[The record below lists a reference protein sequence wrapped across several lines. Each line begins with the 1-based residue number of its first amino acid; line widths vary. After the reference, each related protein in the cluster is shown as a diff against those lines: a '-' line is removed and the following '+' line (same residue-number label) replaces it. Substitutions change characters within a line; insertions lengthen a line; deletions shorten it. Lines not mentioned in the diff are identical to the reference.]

1 MKPSPEYKYSQR
13 NYRSLRICALPFAA
27 LFVASASAAN
37 ISWNG
42 AADAAWSTGG
52 NWVGGVAPAAT
63 DVAVFN
69 ASSVANLT
77 TTLDANRTI
86 LGLKIT
92 TPTGPITVAGANTL
106 TLAGAGIDMSG
117 ATQDLVLAALI
128 ALNANQTWNVAAN
141 RTLNANNT
149 VSGGFNLTK
158 AGSGTLNLAGANTY
172 TGITTIGG
180 GTLNLTG
187 SLNGTAGTDLTFS
200 GTGTMHFNQAANTA
214 QGMGVLRFSGGDGTV
229 RSSRPGSGNTSVTFS
244 SHAARTAG
252 ATGNFMIT
260 DGMNG
265 DSNKIVLTGAAT
277 NALIDPGEYYSGN
290 SYAWNDLNGYVRA
303 INYDGTDAPL
313 PVTGQQANL
322 GTITGTTNL
331 EYIGNANP
339 LTTLAAVDSLD
350 ATLLTVA
357 DGSLFLAGQAIS
369 GAGIPANTFVS
380 SVLGNDLT
388 LSRFASV
395 VTGTVVSPYASVST
409 QSTGSLNTLRLSGP
423 GAAVTLDAAQTLT
436 ISGVLR
442 SGNSSIGS
450 VISGG
455 AGIKAGTGRDLVIR
469 TDLPAD
475 TLEINS
481 PILDNGAGGLTKSG
495 EGKLILSGANTY
507 NGATYVNGGTLQ
519 YSTVTAPAT
528 DSLVISG
535 ASSVVSI
542 DDDVKLLIR
551 STSGNQITFNTSG
564 LIKATGTN
572 GVFVFPTKTSAMNIT
587 VPLNEVGT
595 ISAGFLETGNAAND
609 GHILNK
615 LGSGKLILSG
625 PVQLVGDVDQN
636 LAAGITVEGGGEL
649 EVDGTLK
656 AASTSQINGSSGRS
670 NPDSK
675 VGASSGN
682 NTLRITGALGTTALI
697 GGLWVGEDPTG
708 NNQVIISRPGNGS
721 IFGQASFLIWGGG
734 KQLRLGVASSNNSL
748 IVSNGAVVAS
758 GGGGGA
764 NTWFIG
770 LNAGANNN
778 TFLVTGGG
786 STVTFGANQAI
797 IVGAAGDGNSLT
809 ISAGGTFRAK
819 KFQIGQ
825 NGGKNNFAIID
836 GAGSNFTINDT
847 TANAFVEVGSVSGSN
862 GNNVTV
868 QNAGSFNVTS
878 NSGTNRNFSVGKAA
892 GASNNFLKITGVGS
906 SLNVN
911 YILPIGVGGQA
922 TVTSF
927 TDAGVTSLGNH
938 LDIFS
943 GGNATTNTSIY
954 LGGGTT
960 GAGNQ
965 TALNLGDGNG
975 LSVLSVGASTGF
987 TSGIFFSG
995 TAGTQQQFNINGG
1008 KLIATVNGTLV
1019 SGTTGTIILNGPAT
1033 ISQSGTSTQSN
1044 TITASITGGVGG
1056 SFTKEGAGVLVLN
1069 AANTYAGQTIASQG
1083 ILEFQNTAALYNADA
1098 SKWTKANITVNSGG
1112 TLGFA
1117 VGGAGQF
1124 VANDIATF
1132 LDVTHL
1138 GASDASTGLLSGGSI
1153 GFDTAGGN
1161 FSTSIV
1167 ISNPNNGANALG
1179 VVKFG
1184 ANTLTLTG
1192 VNSYT
1197 GPTKISAGTLSV
1209 GADANL
1215 GGTNSLILD
1224 GGTLQIT
1231 GNTLNNLSQH
1241 TPVAVAAKTVTID
1254 IADASNIFTVSQAL
1268 NQTTGGLIKLG
1279 PGTLVLGDANTF
1291 TGATTI
1297 SNGVLSIN
1305 SIQNAGSSTAN
1316 ALGNPA
1322 VGAGSIIGLAASGT
1336 LQFTGSANGASDRV
1350 ISLSTPAGGTFTL
1363 DASGSETFALSGGIT
1378 SAGTSGTST
1387 LILTGSGNGSESG
1400 IIANGTGANT
1410 TAVTKNGSGTWT
1422 LGGGNTYSGDTSVNG
1437 GTLVVGGFIVGSTA
1451 VNAGTLVVNGTIS
1464 GSTSVSSGGT
1474 LAGSNGTLGN
1484 VTVESSGT
1492 FSPGGNGTG
1501 SLRVNGDLELKAS
1514 SNFNVQF
1521 DTDGGFV
1528 DAISVNG
1535 NLTIVTGAV
1544 FNVSDI
1550 GSAPD
1555 GFLNFPNDIITY
1567 SGTWNGGTFLGL
1579 QDDSIFT
1586 SEGITYLISY
1596 NDNDINGLGLHAV
1609 TLTIVPEPGAAVTL
1623 LGGLGIL
1630 LGVRRRRACSN
1641 LHGKPR
1647 VL

>member
-1 MKPSPEYKYSQR
+1 
-13 NYRSLRICALPFAA
+13 
-27 LFVASASAAN
+27 
-37 ISWNG
+37 
-42 AADAAWSTGG
+42 
-52 NWVGGVAPAAT
+52 
-63 DVAVFN
+63 
-69 ASSVANLT
+69 
-77 TTLDANRTI
+77 
-86 LGLKIT
+86 
-92 TPTGPITVAGANTL
+92 
-106 TLAGAGIDMSG
+106 
-117 ATQDLVLAALI
+117 
-128 ALNANQTWNVAAN
+128 
-141 RTLNANNT
+141 
-149 VSGGFNLTK
+149 
-158 AGSGTLNLAGANTY
+158 
-172 TGITTIGG
+172 
-180 GTLNLTG
+180 
-187 SLNGTAGTDLTFS
+187 
-200 GTGTMHFNQAANTA
+200 
-214 QGMGVLRFSGGDGTV
+214 
-229 RSSRPGSGNTSVTFS
+229 
-244 SHAARTAG
+244 
-252 ATGNFMIT
+252 
-260 DGMNG
+260 
-265 DSNKIVLTGAAT
+265 
-277 NALIDPGEYYSGN
+277 
-290 SYAWNDLNGYVRA
+290 
-303 INYDGTDAPL
+303 
-313 PVTGQQANL
+313 
-322 GTITGTTNL
+322 
-331 EYIGNANP
+331 
-339 LTTLAAVDSLD
+339 
-350 ATLLTVA
+350 
-357 DGSLFLAGQAIS
+357 
-369 GAGIPANTFVS
+369 
-380 SVLGNDLT
+380 
-388 LSRFASV
+388 
-395 VTGTVVSPYASVST
+395 
-409 QSTGSLNTLRLSGP
+409 
-423 GAAVTLDAAQTLT
+423 
-436 ISGVLR
+436 
-442 SGNSSIGS
+442 
-450 VISGG
+450 
-455 AGIKAGTGRDLVIR
+455 
-469 TDLPAD
+469 
-475 TLEINS
+475 
-481 PILDNGAGGLTKSG
+481 
-495 EGKLILSGANTY
+495 
-507 NGATYVNGGTLQ
+507 
-519 YSTVTAPAT
+519 
-528 DSLVISG
+528 VISG

-564 LIKATGTN
+564 LIKATGTK
-572 GVFVFPTKTSAMNIT
+572 GVLVFPTKTSAMNIT

-595 ISAGFLETGNAAND
+595 ISAGFLQTANNSGEGNK
-609 GHILNK
+609 INK
-615 LGSGKLILSG
+615 LGAGKLVLSG
-625 PVQLVGDVDQN
+625 NVVLVGDANVAFD
-636 LAAGITVEGGGEL
+636 AGFTVEGGGEL

-656 AASTSQINGSSGRS
+656 AASTFQSGRG
-670 NPDSK
+670 NFDSK
-675 VGASSGN
+675 VGATSGN
-682 NTLRITGALGTTALI
+682 NILRVAGPLGNTFIFGSLF
-697 GGLWVGEDPTG
+697 VGEDPTG
-708 NNQVIISRPGNGS
+708 NNQVIISRPGNGN
-721 IFGQASFLIWGGG
+721 IFGQASFLMWGNGE
-734 KQLRLGVASSNNSL
+734 QLRLGVASSNNSL
-748 IVSNGAVVAS
+748 TVSNGAVFAQD
-758 GGGGGA
+758 GGGGT
-764 NTWFIG
+764 NTWFMG
-770 LNAGANNN
+770 VNAGANNN
-778 TFLVTGGG
+778 TLLVTGSG
-786 STVTFGANQAI
+786 STINFGSNQAMQ
-797 IVGAAGDGNSLT
+797 VGAAGSSNKAI
-809 ISAGGTFRAK
+809 ISAGGIFNTRRWI
-819 KFQIGQ
+819 IGA
-825 NGGKNNFAIID
+825 NGGDDNSVTIT
-836 GAGSNFTINDT
+836 GAGSRSSTVVSSTNSLFEI
-847 TANAFVEVGSVSGSN
+847 GSIAGSN
-862 GNNVTV
+862 GNSMSIE
-868 QNAGSFNVTS
+868 AGGAYTFLG
-878 NSGTNRNFSVGKAA
+878 SGTTRNFSVGKVGAA
-892 GASNNFLKITGVGS
+892 NNNFLRITGVGS
-906 SLNVN
+906 SLNVDFA
-911 YILPIGVGGQA
+911 LPIVVGGIA
-922 TVTSF
+922 TGTTF

-943 GGNATTNTSIY
+943 GGNATTNSSIY

-975 LSVLSVGASTGF
+975 LSVLSVGASAGF

-995 TAGTQQQFNINGG
+995 TAGTQQQLNFNNG

-1019 SGTTGTIILNGPAT
+1019 SGSTGSIILNGPAT

-1044 TITASITGGVGG
+1044 TITASITGGAGG

-1083 ILEFQNTAALYNADA
+1083 ILEFQNTSALYNADA

-1132 LDVTHL
+1132 LDAAHL
-1138 GASDASTGLLSGGSI
+1138 GASDASAGLLSGGSI
-1153 GFDTAGGN
+1153 GFNTAGGN

-1179 VVKFG
+1179 VVKYG

-1209 GADANL
+1209 GEDANL

-1279 PGTLVLGDANTF
+1279 LGTLVLGDANTF

-1305 SIQNAGSSTAN
+1305 SIQNAGSSNAN

-1501 SLRVNGDLELKAS
+1501 SLTVNGGLELKAS
-1514 SNFNVQF
+1514 SNFSVQF

-1528 DAISVNG
+1528 DAITING

-1544 FNVSDI
+1544 FNVNDI

-1555 GFLNFPNDIITY
+1555 GFLNFQNDIITY